1 MASKMIDL
9 LMDFANGLNQLSPR
23 KIDKMEVILPY
34 DNYKQL
40 EYELIDHYNYGEMLY
55 GIPKTSLDVVTVCG
69 IEFKISCKEI
79 NETMI
84 QKKLQQCFKIL
95 SE

>member
-1 MASKMIDL
+1 MENKMMNL
-9 LMDFANGLNQLSPR
+9 LIDFANGLNQLSPR
-23 KIDKMEVILPY
+23 KIDKMEVILSY

-40 EYELIDHYNYGEMLY
+40 EYELVDHYNYGEMLY
-55 GIPKTSLDVVTVCG
+55 RTPKTSLDIVSICG

-79 NETMI
+79 NEAMI

>member
-40 EYELIDHYNYGEMLY
+40 EYELMDHYNYGEMLY
-55 GIPKTSLDVVTVCG
+55 GTPKTSLDVIAISG
-69 IEFKISCKEI
+69 IEFKVSCKEI
-79 NETMI
+79 NEAII

>member
-1 MASKMIDL
+1 MENKMIDL

-23 KIDKMEVILPY
+23 KINKMEVILPY

-40 EYELIDHYNYGEMLY
+40 EYELMDHRNYRKTLY
-55 GIPKTSLDVVTVCG
+55 GTPKTSLDVVAICG

-79 NETMI
+79 NEAMI
-84 QKKLQQCFKIL
+84 QKKLRQCFKIL

>member
-1 MASKMIDL
+1 MENKMIDL

-40 EYELIDHYNYGEMLY
+40 EYELMDHHNYRETLY
-55 GIPKTSLDVVTVCG
+55 GAPKISLDVVAICG

-79 NETMI
+79 NEAMI